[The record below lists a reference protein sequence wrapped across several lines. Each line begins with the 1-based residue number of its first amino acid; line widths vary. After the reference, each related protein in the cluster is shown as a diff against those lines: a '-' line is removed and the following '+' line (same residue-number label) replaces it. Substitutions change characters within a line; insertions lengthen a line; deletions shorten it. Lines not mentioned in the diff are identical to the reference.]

1 MNNIAED
8 RVTIMQSTFAALLS
22 YARREQTICDAN
34 AANALKK
41 VQELP
46 DDAFWQDSVKFWQR
60 ESENAE
66 NTYKKALMEIAIA

>member
-8 RVTIMQSTFAALLS
+8 RITITQGTFAALLS
-22 YARREQTICDAN
+22 YARREQMICDAN

-46 DDAFWQDSVKFWQR
+46 DDEFWQNSVKFWLR
-60 ESENAE
+60 ESECAE
-66 NTYKKALMEIAIA
+66 NTYRKALAEIALA

>member
-1 MNNIAED
+1 MNNTTED
-8 RVTIMQSTFAALLS
+8 RITITQDTFVALLS

-34 AANALKK
+34 VANALKK

-46 DDAFWQDSVKFWQR
+46 DDEFWQNSVKFWQR

-66 NTYKKALMEIAIA
+66 NTYRKALMEIAIA